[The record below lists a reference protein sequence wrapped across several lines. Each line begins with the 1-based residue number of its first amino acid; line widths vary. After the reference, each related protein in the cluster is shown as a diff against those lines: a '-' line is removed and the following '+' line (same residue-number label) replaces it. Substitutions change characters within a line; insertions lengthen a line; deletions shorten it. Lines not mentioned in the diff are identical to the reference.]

1 MATAFDFADYCYVFF
16 VWIIATLLVNSFI
29 ANFHSNSRRHPP
41 SPPALPIIGHL
52 HLLSARL
59 PTCFEALAKRYGPLM
74 QIRFGSSTFLVVSDI
89 SLAKEILKTHDVD
102 FASKYVFGPQHHS
115 IYKDDS
121 FINCPYGTYWRFMK
135 KLCVTRLF
143 AGPQIDR
150 FMHIREQ
157 ETLKLLKSL
166 IDRSS
171 KGEESDLSM
180 ELSALTNNLICRM
193 AMGKKWSENPN
204 LSLEIRNLVR
214 EIMGRGAK
222 LGFAEVFGPLKR
234 FDIYGYGKKL
244 REALWSFDGVL
255 EQIMKDYEKN
265 EMKGSGENEE
275 RDVMDILLETYRDEN
290 AEVKLTREQIKFFF
304 LVSFLF
310 FAHLSYSWRINC

>member
-1 MATAFDFADYCYVFF
+1 
-16 VWIIATLLVNSFI
+16 
-29 ANFHSNSRRHPP
+29 
-41 SPPALPIIGHL
+41 
-52 HLLSARL
+52 
-59 PTCFEALAKRYGPLM
+59 M
-74 QIRFGSSTFLVVSDI
+74 QIRIGTSTFLVVSDT

-102 FASKYVFGPQHHS
+102 FASKYVFGPQQHS

-150 FMHIREQ
+150 FIDIREQ

-166 IDRSS
+166 LDRAR
-171 KGEESDLSM
+171 KGEASDLSM

-204 LSLEIRNLVR
+204 LSIEIRNLVR
-214 EIMGRGAK
+214 NIMGSGAK
-222 LGFAEVFGPLKR
+222 LGFTEVFGPLKR
-234 FDIYGYGKKL
+234 FDISGYGKKL

-255 EQIMKDYEKN
+255 EQIMRDYEKN
-265 EMKGSGENEE
+265 EMKGSEKEE
-275 RDVMDILLETYRDEN
+275 RDVMDILLETYRDKN

-304 LVSFLF
+304 LVSYYFLF
-310 FAHLSYSWRINC
+310 IEIKLATFINEIIYEVN